1 MSVLQQ
7 HAHCAKKKKKKKR
20 KKEREREMGAAYSSE
35 QIKTSIERSK
45 QRLIHVLFQKM
56 SFETKF
62 VGANRRRKR
71 HSFHR

>member
-7 HAHCAKKKKKKKR
+7 HAHYAKKKKKKER
-20 KKEREREMGAAYSSE
+20 KREREMGAAFSSE